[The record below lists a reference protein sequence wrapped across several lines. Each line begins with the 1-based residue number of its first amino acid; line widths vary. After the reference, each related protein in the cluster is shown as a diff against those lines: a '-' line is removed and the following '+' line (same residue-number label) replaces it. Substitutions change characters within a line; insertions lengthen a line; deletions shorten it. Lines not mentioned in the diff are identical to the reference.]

1 MNITKEQFMRYE
13 HVRQDSRFNMLS
25 PGAFAATNL
34 PKNIYT
40 HILKNYVKY
49 KRNFMGPKKCKTP
62 I

>member
-1 MNITKEQFMRYE
+1 MNITKEQFMLYE
-13 HVRQDSRFNMLS
+13 HVRQDGGFNMFS

-34 PKNIYT
+34 PKEI
-40 HILKNYVKY
+40 HMDILRNYAKY